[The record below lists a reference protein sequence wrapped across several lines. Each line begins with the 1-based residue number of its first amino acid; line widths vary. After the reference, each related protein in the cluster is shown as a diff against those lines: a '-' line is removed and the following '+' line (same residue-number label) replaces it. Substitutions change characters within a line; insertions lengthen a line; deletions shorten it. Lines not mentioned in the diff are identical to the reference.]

1 MTLKSSLYQAIAPVN
16 RGLQV
21 NPDQVKAI
29 FAAVV
34 RLEEQN
40 PHPQPNQ
47 CPELLTGDWRLL
59 FTTSQGLL
67 GFERVPTVKLGQ
79 IYQCIRAEQGTIYNV
94 AEFASLG
101 VFQGLVSVCAR
112 FEIVSPVR
120 VKVNFERAIAGL
132 QPLLGYENVQQFI
145 AVLDSGRRLAGL
157 DLKIGDREQR
167 GWLETTYLDQDLRI
181 GRGNEGSLFILQ
193 RQRSLSFEGGRV

>member
-1 MTLKSSLYQAIAPVN
+1 MTLKSSLYQAIAPVK
-16 RGLQV
+16 RGLQAS
-21 NPDQVKAI
+21 PQQITAI

-47 CPELLTGDWRLL
+47 VPDLLSGDWQLL

-67 GFERVPTVKLGQ
+67 GFDRIPTVKLGQ
-79 IYQCIRAEQGTIYNV
+79 IYQCIRADQSRIYNV
-94 AEFASLG
+94 AELESLG
-101 VFQGLVSVCAR
+101 ILKGLVSVTAR
-112 FEIVSPVR
+112 FEVVSPQR
-120 VKVNFERAIAGL
+120 LKVNFDRAIAGL
-132 QPLLGYENVQQFI
+132 QPLLGYRDVEQFI
-145 AVLDSGRRLAGL
+145 QVINSDKRLAGL

-181 GRGNEGSLFILQ
+181 GRGNAGSLFILQ
-193 RQRSLSFEGGRV
+193 RQRSLSF